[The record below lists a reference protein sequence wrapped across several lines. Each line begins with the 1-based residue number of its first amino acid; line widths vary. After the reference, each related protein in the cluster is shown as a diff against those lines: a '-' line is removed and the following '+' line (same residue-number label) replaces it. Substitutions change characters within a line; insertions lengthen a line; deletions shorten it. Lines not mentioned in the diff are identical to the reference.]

1 MLAPF
6 SLKPV
11 EISKDRKCGHKDQ
24 THLKWEVRH
33 MGPRE
38 FRTPQ
43 CSPVARGQEDC
54 DKRKQE
60 DQQSIPV
67 ESFYQAPMEKRR
79 DRSRAA
85 ATGTFEMQP

>member
-11 EISKDRKCGHKDQ
+11 EISKDRKYGHKNQ
-24 THLKWEVRH
+24 TRPKWEVRH

-38 FRTPQ
+38 FRTSQ
-43 CSPVARGQEDC
+43 CSPVARGQEDR

-67 ESFYQAPMEKRR
+67 KSFHQAPMEKPR
-79 DRSRAA
+79 DRSRAT